1 MLTRKQRAQ
10 RKSGIAAAIVVAS
23 VSFVSLV
30 PFVFAQTQ
38 EPRPAQS
45 GATFRSAARLIVQT
59 VSVRDKD
66 GRAVEGLT
74 PADFIVT
81 EDGEPQTV
89 TFLEFQHLSDR
100 PADARAAT
108 PAPLAPAAVSAPSP
122 TQGQIAI
129 PPAGDT
135 RYRDARLLV
144 LYFDLTAMPP
154 ADQIRAYAAAQR
166 FIDAQMQP
174 SDLMAIMTFGG
185 GAVRVKQDFTGDRGA
200 LRDVIQTLIFG
211 DDKDGDGI
219 PDNTDI
225 GTAFGQDDAEF
236 SILNTDRQLSALQT
250 AATMLRALPEQK
262 ALIYFASGLRL
273 NGVDNQAQLRATTNA
288 AIRANVALHPID
300 ARGLVAQ
307 APLGDAT
314 RPSPGGLA
322 MFTGQLAQNALTSFQ
337 RSQDTL
343 YSLAKDTGGH
353 AMFDYNDLSLGIAQ
367 AAQSMTSY
375 YMLGY
380 YSTHPANDGRFHRV
394 RVSLRNP
401 SLGELTYRQGY
412 FSDKEFAKFTAAD
425 KERQLEDALMLDNPV
440 TDISIAMEV
449 NYFQLNSA
457 EYFVPVAVKIPG
469 SELALARRRGA
480 PRTVIDL
487 IGEVKDDFGITV
499 QNVRDKLDIKLTDDT
514 AVQLA
519 TRPLLYETGFT
530 LLPGKYVIKLLAR
543 DDETG
548 RIGTYQASF
557 AVPNLNRELQ
567 RVPMSTVVL
576 SSQRVAL
583 SDALYSVK
591 QKTAAEAANPLV
603 HDGQKLVPSVTR
615 VFSKAR
621 ELYVY
626 AQAYQRGSATTQP
639 LMAFV
644 SFYRGDVKAFETA
657 PMMVTDG
664 LDAKTKA
671 VPLRFSVP
679 LDGFATGRYDCQLTI
694 IDPTAEKIAT
704 WRAPIVIV
712 R

>member
-1 MLTRKQRAQ
+1 MTQTRTLV
-10 RKSGIAAAIVVAS
+10 AASAWAF
-23 VSFVSLV
+23 VSFMTFVSLAS
-30 PFVFAQTQ
+30 AQPPTQ
-38 EPRPAQS
+38 PV
-45 GATFRSAARLIVQT
+45 FRSGARLIVQT
-59 VSVRDKD
+59 VSVRDRD
-66 GRAVEGLT
+66 GRAVEGLS
-74 PADFIVT
+74 ANDFIVT

-89 TFLEFQHLSDR
+89 SFVEYQRLPDR
-100 PADARAAT
+100 PAAARAAE
-108 PAPLAPAAVSAPSP
+108 PAPRVPAAAAAPSP

-135 RYRDARLLV
+135 RYRDRRLLV

-154 ADQIRAYAAAQR
+154 ADQMRAYAAAQA
-166 FIDAQMQP
+166 FIDTQMQP
-174 SDLMAIMTFGG
+174 SDRLAIMTFGG

-200 LRDVIQTLIFG
+200 LRDAIQTLIFG

-250 AATMLRALPEQK
+250 AATMLRPLPEQK

-322 MFTGQLAQNALTSFQ
+322 MFNGQLAQNTLTAFQ

-343 YSLAKDTGGH
+343 YSLAKDTGGR
-353 AMFDYNDLSLGIAQ
+353 AMFDYNDLSLGIAE
-367 AAQSMTSY
+367 AAQSIASY

-380 YSTHPANDGRFHRV
+380 YSTHPASDGRFHRV
-394 RVSLRNP
+394 RVALR
-401 SLGELTYRQGY
+401 SGIAGELAYRQGY

-440 TDISIAMEV
+440 TEISLAMEV

-469 SELALARRRGA
+469 TELALARRRGA
-480 PRTVIDL
+480 PRTVIDF
-487 IGEVKDDFGITV
+487 IGEVKDDYGITV
-499 QNVRDKLDIKLTDDT
+499 QNVRDKLDIKLTGDT
-514 AVQLA
+514 AAQLA

-576 SSQRVAL
+576 SSQRVPL
-583 SDALYSVK
+583 SEALYSVK
-591 QKTAAEAANPLV
+591 QKAAAEAVNPLV

-621 ELYVY
+621 DLYIF
-626 AQAYQRGSATTQP
+626 AQTYQRAATTMQP
-639 LMAFV
+639 VLAFV

-664 LDAKTKA
+664 LDPKTKA

-679 LDGFATGRYDCQLTI
+679 LEGFATGRYDCQVTV
-694 IDPTAEKIAT
+694 IDPAAEKLAF

>member
-1 MLTRKQRAQ
+1 MCMLRMPSRTQRGQRAQ
-10 RKSGIAAAIVVAS
+10 RRLAAFVAS
-23 VSFVSLV
+23 VFFVSLS
-30 PFVFAQTQ
+30 PLTAQQ
-38 EPRPAQS
+38 APPV
-45 GATFRSAARLIVQT
+45 FRSGARLIVQT
-59 VSVRDKD
+59 VSVKDKD
-66 GRAVEGLT
+66 GRVIEGLT
-74 PADFIVT
+74 ANDFVVT

-89 TFLEFQHLSDR
+89 SFVEFQRLPDR
-100 PADARAAT
+100 PAEARAAS
-108 PAPLAPAAVSAPSP
+108 PAPREPAVVSAPSA

-129 PPAGDT
+129 PPAGDA
-135 RYRDARLLV
+135 RYRDRRLLV

-154 ADQIRAYAAAQR
+154 ADQMRAYTAAQT
-166 FIDAQMQP
+166 FIDTQMQP
-174 SDLMAIMTFGG
+174 SDLLAIMTFGG

-200 LRDVIQTLIFG
+200 LREVMQTLIFG

-225 GTAFGQDDAEF
+225 GTAFGQEDAEF

-307 APLGDAT
+307 APLGDAS
-314 RPSPGGLA
+314 RPSPGGIG
-322 MFTGQLAQNALTSFQ
+322 MFNGQTALNVITSFQ

-367 AAQSMTSY
+367 ASQSVTSY

-380 YSTHPANDGRFHRV
+380 YSTHPANDGRFHRI

-401 SLGELTYRQGY
+401 SLGELAYRQGY

-425 KERQLEDALMLDNPV
+425 KERQLEEALMLDNPV

-469 SELALARRRGA
+469 SELTLARRRGSS
-480 PRTVIDL
+480 RTVIDL
-487 IGEVKDDFGITV
+487 IGEVKDDYGITV
-499 QNVRDKLDIKLTDDT
+499 QNVRDKLDIKLSAD
-514 AVQLA
+514 AAAQLA

-543 DDETG
+543 DEETG
-548 RIGTYQASF
+548 RIGTYQAPF
-557 AVPNLNRELQ
+557 TVPNLNKELQ
-567 RVPMSTVVL
+567 RVPISTVVL
-576 SSQRVAL
+576 STQRVPL

-615 VFSKAR
+615 VFSKGR
-621 ELYVY
+621 ELFVF
-626 AQAYQRGSATTQP
+626 AQAYQRGATATQP
-639 LMAFV
+639 LVAFV

-657 PMMVTDG
+657 PMLVTEG

-671 VPLRFSVP
+671 VPLRFSLP
-679 LDGFATGRYDCQLTI
+679 LESLATGRYDCQVTV
-694 IDPTAEKIAT
+694 IDPTGEKIAF

>member
-1 MLTRKQRAQ
+1 MRTESRAQ
-10 RKSGIAAAIVVAS
+10 RKRRTQRRLAAFVSFVAL
-23 VSFVSLV
+23 VSFVSA
-30 PFVFAQTQ
+30 PKAQQ
-38 EPRPAQS
+38 QPAQPV
-45 GATFRSAARLIVQT
+45 FRAGTRLIVQT
-59 VSVRDKD
+59 VSVKDKE
-66 GRAVEGLT
+66 GRPIEGLT
-74 PADFIVT
+74 ANDFVVS

-89 TFLEFQHLSDR
+89 SFVEFQRLPDR
-100 PADARAAT
+100 PADARADS
-108 PAPLAPAAVSAPSP
+108 PAPREPAAASAPSP
-122 TQGQIAI
+122 TQGQIVV
-129 PPAGDT
+129 PPPGDT
-135 RYRDARLLV
+135 RYRDRRLLV

-154 ADQIRAYAAAQR
+154 GDQMRAYNAAQT

-174 SDLMAIMTFGG
+174 TDLLAIMTFGG

-200 LRDVIQTLIFG
+200 LREVIQTLIFG

-250 AATMLRALPEQK
+250 AATMLRGLPEQK
-262 ALIYFASGLRL
+262 ALVYFASGLRL

-314 RPSPGGLA
+314 RPSPGGIG
-322 MFTGQLAQNALTSFQ
+322 MFSGQLAQNAVTAFQ

-367 AAQSMTSY
+367 AAQSVTSY

-394 RVSLRNP
+394 HVSLRNP

-514 AVQLA
+514 AAQLA

-576 SSQRVAL
+576 SSQSVAL

-591 QKTAAEAANPLV
+591 QKAAAEAANPLV

-615 VFSKAR
+615 VFSKTR

-644 SFYRGDVKAFETA
+644 SFYRGDAKAFETA
-657 PMMVTDG
+657 PMMVTEG